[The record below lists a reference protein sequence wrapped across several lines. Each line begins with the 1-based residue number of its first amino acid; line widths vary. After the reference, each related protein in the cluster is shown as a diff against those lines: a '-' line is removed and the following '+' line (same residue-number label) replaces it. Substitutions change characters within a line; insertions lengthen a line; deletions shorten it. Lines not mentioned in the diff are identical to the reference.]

1 MKNKYKYKIS
11 ELIEFLN
18 YLLSYYRTN
27 SKDYNGKDNDK
38 LEEIKTKL
46 IKHDELMSFDISEEL
61 DREIG
66 LRFEELKNY

>member
-11 ELIEFLN
+11 ELTEFLN

-27 SKDYNGKDNDK
+27 SKDYNGEDNDK
-38 LEEIKTKL
+38 LEEIKIKL
-46 IKHDELMSFDISEEL
+46 TKHDGLMNFDISEEL

-66 LRFEELKNY
+66 LRLDEQNY